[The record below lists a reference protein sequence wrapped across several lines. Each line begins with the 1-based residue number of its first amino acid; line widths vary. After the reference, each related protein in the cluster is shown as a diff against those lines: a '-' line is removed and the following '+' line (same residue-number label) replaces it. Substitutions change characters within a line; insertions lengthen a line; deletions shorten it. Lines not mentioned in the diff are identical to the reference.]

1 MYHFTIKNLSIA
13 SCTVQNSSVP
23 STAPLRKDQ
32 QIQMN
37 TNEIQR
43 ESISLNDCRELL
55 SKQTEILIYFVDD
68 LQYSTTKLPR
78 PAVILPVA
86 RSNQRSKAFQFQF
99 RFLAPVKIQLQFQF
113 QLHLQ
118 LSL

>member
-1 MYHFTIKNLSIA
+1 MSRPAVMLPTAQLDPRFGDKSEYTNAFHQKLSIA

-43 ESISLNDCRELL
+43 DSMSLNDC
-55 SKQTEILIYFVDD
+55 
-68 LQYSTTKLPR
+68 
-78 PAVILPVA
+78 
-86 RSNQRSKAFQFQF
+86 
-99 RFLAPVKIQLQFQF
+99 
-113 QLHLQ
+113 
-118 LSL
+118 